1 MESPDTHQNAN
12 FHKLEKQKSC
22 KSPQVLSQL
31 QFSPNAFFQEIFHNE
46 STHTE
51 LFNFLIA
58 HWRKYVPHCYRN
70 GDTPGELSYEIDP
83 QYFLIGPLEAYLC
96 KSLDN
101 INVLKNLSSLDNTSR
116 ICGKIF
122 KLEEKAYFCQ
132 DCSYDITRVLCND
145 CFRNS
150 KHRDHRYKI
159 LKTEGNGY
167 CDCGDI
173 DAWKSHPHCDNHAP
187 TESSTNQ
194 DENNPDL
201 VINKLPT
208 DLIDRFT
215 KLIKCVL
222 FYLVE
227 ILSIEDEIQGTQD
240 LSLKFKVFEETGEY
254 IVFMQ
259 KNDSMILDVDLDNV
273 IMNLLHVDV
282 VEARQFANVFRK
294 QGRCPVK
301 VGGRKECELIKNLVN
316 FFY

>member
-1 MESPDTHQNAN
+1 MESSETHKNAN
-12 FHKLEKQKSC
+12 LNKQNVHEI
-22 KSPQVLSQL
+22 SP
-31 QFSPNAFFQEIFHNE
+31 QFSPNVFLHDIRLND
-46 STHTE
+46 STHTN
-51 LFNFLIA
+51 LYNFLIN
-58 HWRKYVPHCYRN
+58 HWRKYVPHCFRI
-70 GDTPGELSYEIDP
+70 GDNPSELTYEIDP

-101 INVLKNLSSLDNTSR
+101 LNAFKDLSSLDNTSK

-132 DCSYDITRVLCND
+132 DCSCDITRVLCND

-173 DAWKSHPHCDNHAP
+173 DAWKNHPYCDKHTAAQ
-187 TESSTNQ
+187 SSTEH
-194 DENNPDL
+194 DEDNTDI
-201 VINKLPT
+201 VINKLPV

-215 KLIKCVL
+215 KLITCVL
-222 FYLVE
+222 SYLVK
-227 ILSIEDEIQGTQD
+227 ILSIVDELESAVEEASDNFKTFED
-240 LSLKFKVFEETGEY
+240 TGEY
-254 IVFMQ
+254 VVFMQ
-259 KNDSMILDVDLDNV
+259 KNDSLILDVDLDNV

-282 VEARQFANVFRK
+282 VEARQYANVFRK

-301 VGGRKECELIKNLVN
+301 VGSRKECEIIKNLV
-316 FFY
+316 